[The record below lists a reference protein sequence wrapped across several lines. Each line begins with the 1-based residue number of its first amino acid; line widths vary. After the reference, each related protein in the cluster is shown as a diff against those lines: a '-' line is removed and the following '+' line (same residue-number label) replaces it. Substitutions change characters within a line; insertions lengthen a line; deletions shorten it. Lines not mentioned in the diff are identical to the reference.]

1 MGDLQGQFPPAVLA
15 VEIKVTKKTYCLFV
29 GIILSI
35 SVVLSCSSALEE
47 RIAVVIG
54 GENFRIEVART
65 AEQKRQGLM
74 DRRTLG
80 DREGMIFVYE
90 TDQHLAF
97 WMKNTTIPLTLAFL
111 SKDGQIM
118 QIEQLKPLSL
128 KSVMSERAVRYGLE
142 LPAGVLDE
150 LGVRVGDCVELPSDF
165 P

>member
-1 MGDLQGQFPPAVLA
+1 MKNGLVGMLA
-15 VEIKVTKKTYCLFV
+15 VFL
-29 GIILSI
+29 LSV
-35 SVVLSCSSALEE
+35 SALLSCSSGLDE
-47 RIAVVIG
+47 RIEVVIRG
-54 GENFRIEVART
+54 QSFHIEVART
-65 AEQKRQGLM
+65 AEQKQQGLM
-74 DRRTLG
+74 NRKSLG

-128 KSVMSERAVRYGLE
+128 KSVVSERAVRYGLE
-142 LPAGVLDE
+142 LPAGVLEE
-150 LGVRVGDCVELPSDF
+150 LGVEVGDRIQLPADF

>member
-1 MGDLQGQFPPAVLA
+1 MLA
-15 VEIKVTKKTYCLFV
+15 VFL
-29 GIILSI
+29 LSV
-35 SVVLSCSSALEE
+35 SALLSCSSGLDE
-47 RIAVVIG
+47 RIEVVIRG
-54 GENFRIEVART
+54 QSFHIEVART
-65 AEQKRQGLM
+65 AEQKQQGLM
-74 DRRTLG
+74 NRKSLG

-128 KSVMSERAVRYGLE
+128 KSVVSERAVRYGLE
-142 LPAGVLDE
+142 LPAGVLEE
-150 LGVRVGDCVELPSDF
+150 LGVEVGDRIQLPADF

>member
-1 MGDLQGQFPPAVLA
+1 VKNGLVGMLA
-15 VEIKVTKKTYCLFV
+15 VFL
-29 GIILSI
+29 LSV
-35 SVVLSCSSALEE
+35 SALLSCSSGLDE
-47 RIAVVIG
+47 RIEVVIRG
-54 GENFRIEVART
+54 QSFHIEVART
-65 AEQKRQGLM
+65 AEQKQQGLM
-74 DRRTLG
+74 NRKSLG

-128 KSVMSERAVRYGLE
+128 KSVVSERAVRYGLE
-142 LPAGVLDE
+142 LPAGVLEE
-150 LGVRVGDCVELPSDF
+150 LGVEVGDRIQLPADF